1 MKAER
6 IGLVGVTAALLVG
19 ALFAALAGVAPGNA
33 PTTAA
38 SATSYPPLLEW
49 VLWGTLGLF
58 AAVAGVWVLLTYVVG
73 AGYEPPAPEHGP
85 EEVQVRILTVDVA
98 AIVQRTVDVLP
109 DALDDVHVIA
119 EEPLDV
125 AGAAVHVVPDGF
137 ECDAVRKGRAIK
149 WTRRELTPD
158 REFVLYLD
166 EDSLL
171 EAFEGLPDADVVQ
184 LQERP
189 RRTGSV
195 LSYLADVYRMG
206 VQLEQRAFARLSIP
220 LFAWGGGIAARA
232 DLENEVTWDRET
244 LVEDTAFVW
253 AAFERFDADFALAES
268 VCRNEAP
275 PSLYE
280 VAQQRRRW
288 AAGNLPGRLDA
299 PGPVSAAHATPQL
312 RVGAVAG
319 RDARRRPAVAAGRRR
334 LRRAVRAAVGPV
346 GGVHVLLVSARRARV
361 RRPAGG
367 AGAGDAP
374 RAAGDRRP
382 LDGNRRGYPRAPG
395 AVPRHDEDR
404 RRLTGAVGRRPLLA
418 APVSQR
424 LNRAT
429 VSLETRARSS
439 VDRVLGSGPRG
450 HGFKSRRARSSL
462 RLSLPRR
469 SSRSRWLRSLPS
481 GSPFCDE
488 RT

>member
-6 IGLVGVTAALLVG
+6 IGLVGVTAVLLVG
-19 ALFAALAGVAPGNA
+19 ALFAALTGVAPGNA

-38 SATSYPPLLEW
+38 STTSYPPLLEW

-58 AAVAGVWVLLTYVVG
+58 TLVAGVWVVLTYVVG
-73 AGYEPPAPEHGP
+73 AGYEPPAPEYGP
-85 EEVQVRILTVDVA
+85 EEVQVRILTVDA
-98 AIVQRTVDVLP
+98 AAVVQRTVDALP

-137 ECDAVRKGRAIK
+137 ECDAVRKGRAIE
-149 WTRRELTPD
+149 WARRELTPD

-171 EAFEGLPDADVVQ
+171 EEFDGLPDADVVQ

-220 LFAWGGGIAARA
+220 LFAWGGGIAVRA
-232 DLENEVTWDRET
+232 DLENEVTWNRET

-280 VAQQRRRW
+280 IAQQRRRW
-288 AAGNLPGRLDA
+288 AAGNLQAASMLPARYRLL
-299 PGPVSAAHATPQL
+299 T
-312 RVGAVAG
+312 
-319 RDARRRPAVAAGRRR
+319 R
-334 LRRAVRAAVGPV
+334 LRNCAWALSPVVTLVAVPLSLLGVV
-346 GGVHVLLVSARRARV
+346 VYGGLFVLLSA
-361 RRPAGG
+361 
-367 AGAGDAP
+367 
-374 RAAGDRRP
+374 
-382 LDGNRRGYPRAPG
+382 
-395 AVPRHDEDR
+395 
-404 RRLTGAVGRRPLLA
+404 LLA
-418 APVSQR
+418 AFTFFWYLRGALAYGGQR
-424 LNRAT
+424 VALALAT
-429 VSLETRARSS
+429 PLAPLVTVVHSMGTVAGILAPPERF
-439 VDRVLGSGPRG
+439 RVTTKTGG
-450 HGFKSRRARSSL
+450 
-462 RLSLPRR
+462 
-469 SSRSRWLRSLPS
+469 
-481 GSPFCDE
+481 D
-488 RT
+488 